1 MDPITQKDIEVTKF
15 ISYTDKNY
23 FIEANSKTSDE
34 YKLENDMLVGLK
46 SNEES
51 LTYLDTYELVDSRPL
66 FLYNTLNLFGLVVA
80 NYDLREVLFVG

>member
-51 LTYLDTYELVDSRPL
+51 LTYLDTYESDT
-66 FLYNTLNLFGLVVA
+66 FY
-80 NYDLREVLFVG
+80 